1 MLNNIEH
8 YDLYKIF
15 EKYSKNNDELA
26 DYERLIGKYIEKA
39 IEKGNNCFEESG
51 LLCPITGELILEP
64 VRIIYD
70 DDSKSQN
77 VFEYHEIFKWWEKE
91 GDNATDPCTK
101 RPVKAL
107 YLDEEIRRAIEDKL
121 WECFNEYYY
130 ELLDNEKRGINEAVS
145 FLKLM

>member
-77 VFEYHEIFKWWEKE
+77 VFEYHEIFK
-91 GDNATDPCTK
+91 
-101 RPVKAL
+101 
-107 YLDEEIRRAIEDKL
+107 
-121 WECFNEYYY
+121 
-130 ELLDNEKRGINEAVS
+130 
-145 FLKLM
+145 